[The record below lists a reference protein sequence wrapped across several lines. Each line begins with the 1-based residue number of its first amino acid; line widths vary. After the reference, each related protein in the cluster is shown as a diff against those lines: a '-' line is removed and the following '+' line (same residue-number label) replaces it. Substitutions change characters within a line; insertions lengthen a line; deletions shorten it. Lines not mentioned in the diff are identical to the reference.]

1 MTETDAA
8 RRTLTL
14 AITLIITGFLGWYAA
29 FALTV
34 DKILVLQDPQA
45 DLDCNFSVIVQCGAN
60 LQSAQGSVFGFPN
73 SLLGIAGFVAPIA
86 VGVGILAG
94 AQFARWFWIALN
106 LGVTGA
112 LSFCIWLMT
121 QSIFVLGTLCPWCM
135 LVWAATIIMF
145 WTLTLFNARAG
156 TFGARLVPVGNAL
169 YPWVP
174 ILVFASYLVI
184 AIVAQVRLDL
194 LSFLLL

>member
-1 MTETDAA
+1 MTETDAT
-8 RRTLTL
+8 RRPFTL
-14 AITLIITGFLGWYAA
+14 AITLIVTGFLGWYSA
-29 FALTV
+29 FALTI

-86 VGVGILAG
+86 VGVALLSG
-94 AQFARWFWIALN
+94 ARFARWFWIALN
-106 LGVTGA
+106 LGVAGA
-112 LSFCIWLMT
+112 LAFCIWLIT

-135 LVWAATIIMF
+135 VVWASTIVMF

-156 TFGARLVPVGNAL
+156 TFGAPLVRVGNAL

-174 ILVFASYLVI
+174 IIVFASYLVV
-184 AIVAQVRLDL
+184 AIIAQVRLDL
-194 LSFLLL
+194 LSFLLV